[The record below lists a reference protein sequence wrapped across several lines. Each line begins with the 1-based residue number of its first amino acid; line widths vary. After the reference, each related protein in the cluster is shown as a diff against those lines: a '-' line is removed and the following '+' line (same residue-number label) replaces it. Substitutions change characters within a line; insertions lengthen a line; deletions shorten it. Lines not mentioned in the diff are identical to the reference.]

1 MSVVEIALTAEQ
13 LASAYLQLS
22 EQERRCFLGS
32 VFNHPANQRL
42 ALELLIAAQ
51 AVLKQK
57 FSPEQQRLLDRLLDK
72 NTEGELR
79 PAEQKQLADFIAVY
93 GEGLVEKARAHYILA
108 LSQRA
113 AAEER

>member
-22 EQERRCFLGS
+22 EQERRCFLES
-32 VFNHPANQRL
+32 VFSHPANQRL

-51 AVLKQK
+51 AVLQQK
-57 FSPEQQRLLDRLLDK
+57 FSPDQQRLLDRLLDK

-93 GEGLVEKARAHYILA
+93 SEGLVEKARAHYILT

>member
-13 LASAYLQLS
+13 LASAYLQLN
-22 EQERRCFLGS
+22 EQERRCFLEAVLS
-32 VFNHPANQRL
+32 HPAHQYI
-42 ALELLIAAQ
+42 ALELLVAAQ
-51 AVLKQK
+51 AVLQQK
-57 FSPEQQRLLDRLLDK
+57 FSPDQQRLLDRLLDK

-79 PAEQKQLADFIAVY
+79 PAEQKQLADLIATY

>member
-22 EQERRCFLGS
+22 EQERRCFPES

-42 ALELLIAAQ
+42 ALELLIAVQ
-51 AVLKQK
+51 AVLQQK
-57 FSPEQQRLLDRLLDK
+57 FSPDQQRLLDRLLDK

-79 PAEQKQLADFIAVY
+79 PAEQKQLADFIAV
-93 GEGLVEKARAHYILA
+93 
-108 LSQRA
+108 
-113 AAEER
+113 

>member
-22 EQERRCFLGS
+22 EQERRCFLEA
-32 VFNHPANQRL
+32 VFDHPANQRL

-51 AVLKQK
+51 AVLQQK
-57 FSPEQQRLLDRLLDK
+57 FSPDQQRLLDRLLDK

-93 GEGLVEKARAHYILA
+93 SEGLVEKARAHYILA

>member
-22 EQERRCFLGS
+22 EQERRHFLEA
-32 VFNHPANQRL
+32 VFSHPTHQHI

-51 AVLKQK
+51 AVLQQQ
-57 FSPEQQRLLDRLLDK
+57 FSPDQQRLLDRLLDK

-79 PAEQKQLADFIAVY
+79 PAEQKQLADLIATY
-93 GEGLVEKARAHYILA
+93 GEGLVEKARARYILA
-108 LSQRA
+108 LSQQAA
-113 AAEER
+113 AAER

>member
-1 MSVVEIALTAEQ
+1 MSVVAIALTAEQ

-22 EQERRCFLGS
+22 EQERRCFLES
-32 VFNHPANQRL
+32 VFSHPANQRL

-51 AVLKQK
+51 AVLQQK
-57 FSPEQQRLLDRLLDK
+57 FSPDQQRLLDRLLDK
-72 NTEGELR
+72 NTEGKLQ

-93 GEGLVEKARAHYILA
+93 GEGLVEKARAYYILA

>member
-22 EQERRCFLGS
+22 EQERRCFLEAVLS
-32 VFNHPANQRL
+32 HPAHQHI

-57 FSPEQQRLLDRLLDK
+57 FSPDQQRLLDAMDMTFWL
-72 NTEGELR
+72 
-79 PAEQKQLADFIAVY
+79 PQAEAALAQVAGSRCVVL
-93 GEGLVEKARAHYILA
+93 E
-108 LSQRA
+108 
-113 AAEER
+113 